1 MGTSH
6 GASVNELLLI
16 IEDLAK
22 LLKIIEDHWLI

>member
-22 LLKIIEDHWLI
+22 LLKIVGLI